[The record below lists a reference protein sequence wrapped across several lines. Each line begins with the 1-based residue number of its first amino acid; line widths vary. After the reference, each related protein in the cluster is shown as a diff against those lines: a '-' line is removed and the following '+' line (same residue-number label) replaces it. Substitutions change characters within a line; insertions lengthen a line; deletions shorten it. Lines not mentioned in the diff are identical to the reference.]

1 MRDVEIVLSFAVFIV
16 GFREVDQRWLADP
29 VDPLDLENVDIG
41 RQATSY

>member
-1 MRDVEIVLSFAVFIV
+1 MRDVEIVLSFAVLIV
-16 GFREVDQRWLADP
+16 GFREVDQRWLADL